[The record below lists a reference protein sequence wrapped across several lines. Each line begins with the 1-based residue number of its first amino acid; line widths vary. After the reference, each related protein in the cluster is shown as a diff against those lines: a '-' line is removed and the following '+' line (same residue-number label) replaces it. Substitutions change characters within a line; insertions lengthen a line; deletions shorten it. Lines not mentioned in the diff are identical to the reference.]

1 MSNLA
6 PLINGVGIPL
16 AVSTIILLIGLR
28 IRKQGAH
35 AWLAAVAGSF
45 GFAASGVALSGMP
58 ELPPINVINWMILLM
73 PVIPAVILL
82 INSVKSKFWAALSWV
97 PVFAVTSW
105 LIAQPMIEYHWE
117 STGVAVWWIGSLA
130 VIGAAFRWVLAMVEE
145 KTENGYVMLFTLIGL
160 LTLTSVLLLLSG
172 SLLLAQYAGALAAA
186 TGPALLLIRFGGQE
200 RVLVYA
206 TGVVAFGVIGFLTLG
221 HFFAELT
228 LLNSGLVLLAG
239 LIPVTIRMTR
249 VNHQHVLHFASMAVP
264 AMMAIIIAWRQSGY

>member
-1 MSNLA
+1 M
-6 PLINGVGIPL
+6 G
-16 AVSTIILLIGLR
+16 
-28 IRKQGAH
+28 
-35 AWLAAVAGSF
+35 
-45 GFAASGVALSGMP
+45 
-58 ELPPINVINWMILLM
+58 
-73 PVIPAVILL
+73 
-82 INSVKSKFWAALSWV
+82 
-97 PVFAVTSW
+97 
-105 LIAQPMIEYHWE
+105 
-117 STGVAVWWIGSLA
+117 
-130 VIGAAFRWVLAMVEE
+130 
-145 KTENGYVMLFTLIGL
+145 TENGYAMLFTLIGL

-200 RVLVYA
+200 RGLVYA

-249 VNHQHVLHFASMAVP
+249 VSHQHVLHFASMAVP